1 MNARKKQR
9 IEIVGL
15 LVGIW
20 FILSLPLPWLI
31 TVPDVAQQQLLI
43 IVQMTGLISI
53 PLCII
58 IDLSDSVCAF
68 FNASLLTQVEITLC
82 ETNKNSIS

>member
-1 MNARKKQR
+1 MDPKKKQK
-9 IEIVGL
+9 IEIIGL

-31 TVPDVAQQQLLI
+31 TTPDVAQQQLLI

-53 PLCII
+53 PFVGLAIAWTLKPELANR
-58 IDLSDSVCAF
+58 DLKYD
-68 FNASLLTQVEITLC
+68 
-82 ETNKNSIS
+82 

>member
-1 MNARKKQR
+1 MLEEKQR

-43 IVQMTGLISI
+43 ISNDR
-53 PLCII
+53 
-58 IDLSDSVCAF
+58 IDL
-68 FNASLLTQVEITLC
+68 
-82 ETNKNSIS
+82 NSICWSSSSMDSKTRISK

>member
-1 MNARKKQR
+1 MNPRKKQK
-9 IEIVGL
+9 IEIVAL

-31 TVPDVAQQQLLI
+31 TTPDVVQQQLVI

-53 PLCII
+53 PFVGLAIAWTLKPELANR
-58 IDLSDSVCAF
+58 DLKYD
-68 FNASLLTQVEITLC
+68 
-82 ETNKNSIS
+82 

>member
-43 IVQMTGLISI
+43 ILQMTGLISI
-53 PLCII
+53 PFVGLAIAC
-58 IDLSDSVCAF
+58 LLYTSPSPRDS
-68 FNASLLTQVEITLC
+68 
-82 ETNKNSIS
+82 

>member
-1 MNARKKQR
+1 MSPRKKQKV
-9 IEIVGL
+9 EIVAL

-31 TVPDVAQQQLLI
+31 TTPDVAQQQLFI

-53 PLCII
+53 PFVGLAIAWTLKPELANR
-58 IDLSDSVCAF
+58 DL
-68 FNASLLTQVEITLC
+68 
-82 ETNKNSIS
+82 KND

>member
-1 MNARKKQR
+1 MNAKKIQI

-31 TVPDVAQQQLLI
+31 TVPDLSLI
-43 IVQMTGLISI
+43 HI
-53 PLCII
+53 
-58 IDLSDSVCAF
+58 
-68 FNASLLTQVEITLC
+68 
-82 ETNKNSIS
+82 

>member
-1 MNARKKQR
+1 MNPKKKQK

-31 TVPDVAQQQLLI
+31 TMPDLAQQQLLI
-43 IVQMTGLISI
+43 ILQMTGLVSI
-53 PLCII
+53 PFVGLAVAWTLKPELANR
-58 IDLSDSVCAF
+58 DLKYD
-68 FNASLLTQVEITLC
+68 
-82 ETNKNSIS
+82 

>member
-1 MNARKKQR
+1 MNPKKKQK
-9 IEIVGL
+9 IEVIGL

-43 IVQMTGLISI
+43 ILQMTGLISI
-53 PLCII
+53 PFVGLAIAWTLKPELANR
-58 IDLSDSVCAF
+58 DLKYD
-68 FNASLLTQVEITLC
+68 
-82 ETNKNSIS
+82 

>member
-53 PLCII
+53 PVSYTHLTLPTS
-58 IDLSDSVCAF
+58 DLV
-68 FNASLLTQVEITLC
+68 
-82 ETNKNSIS
+82 

>member
-1 MNARKKQR
+1 MSPRKKQKV
-9 IEIVGL
+9 EIVSL

-31 TVPDVAQQQLLI
+31 PTPDVAQQQLLI

-53 PLCII
+53 PFVGLAIAWTLKPELANR
-58 IDLSDSVCAF
+58 DLKYD
-68 FNASLLTQVEITLC
+68 
-82 ETNKNSIS
+82 